1 MRCEEMEEQIKQIH
15 MEFPY
20 KLVVK
25 KTGEADPTKETFKF
39 VIEDFGTPVEYKII
53 SDAIETNGEKTYN
66 GTFAFTINSNLLG
79 NISEGFVL
87 RQIKGNAGGWTY
99 DETSYYVR
107 PYIKENVVEDWAFYK
122 LDKDGFINEEDEV
135 REAVFTNSYNAKK
148 AVTPVQKNDQD
159 NKMKSPKTG
168 NDRKKKKFLRG
179 ENNMK
184 KFLLVFCLMILQAGL
199 LCGCRLPHK
208 DSPQKPVEGK
218 NKSGLVKVQDDK
230 KEEKKEEKEKEKE
243 EPGKTE
249 IVETEDTE
257 LAFLRKQINQN
268 GCSAGVALFG
278 YVDSEFTMTDLSF
291 YLEFH
296 HLTKEYP
303 FLSEAACYMAD
314 GQELYAI
321 VPPNEKGRVTVY
333 PSDITENGEYAD
345 DKSHP
350 LFEGKPGEVLV
361 LRCNFSEIYSN
372 VLVSVTD
379 GGDAIEFHP
388 SISLMDG
395 HLAELAGVYDFSV
408 YEETPDERS
417 VEIATEILLEYGE
430 VRQGLENGMKLMYTG
445 ESEIINGGSCML
457 FVLGTDN
464 GEQFV
469 QEQLYGVCDNLI
481 YIYDVFT
488 DTWNAAY

>member
-1 MRCEEMEEQIKQIH
+1 M
-15 MEFPY
+15 
-20 KLVVK
+20 K
-25 KTGEADPTKETFKF
+25 K
-39 VIEDFGTPVEYKII
+39 
-53 SDAIETNGEKTYN
+53 
-66 GTFAFTINSNLLG
+66 
-79 NISEGFVL
+79 
-87 RQIKGNAGGWTY
+87 
-99 DETSYYVR
+99 
-107 PYIKENVVEDWAFYK
+107 
-122 LDKDGFINEEDEV
+122 
-135 REAVFTNSYNAKK
+135 AVFTNSYNAKK
-148 AVTPVQKNDQD
+148 AVAPVQKKAPDD
-159 NKMKSPKTG
+159 KMKSPKTG
-168 NDRKKKKFLRG
+168 NDSLMVIWTTMILAVLEKEKRFSLYKEKC
-179 ENNMK
+179 NMK
-184 KFLLVFCLMILQAGL
+184 KISLLFCLIILQAGL

-208 DSPQKPVEGK
+208 SSPQKPVEGK

-230 KEEKKEEKEKEKE
+230 KEEKKEEKEET
-243 EPGKTE
+243 GKTE

-257 LAFLRKQINQN
+257 LSLLKKQINQN
-268 GCSAGVALFG
+268 SCGAGVALFG
-278 YVDSEFTMTDLSF
+278 YVDSEFTRTDLSF

-321 VPPNEKGRVTVY
+321 VPPNGKGRVTVY

-350 LFEGKPGEVLV
+350 LFEGKPGEALV

-372 VLVSVTD
+372 VL
-379 GGDAIEFHP
+379 
-388 SISLMDG
+388 
-395 HLAELAGVYDFSV
+395 VYDFSV

>member
-1 MRCEEMEEQIKQIH
+1 M
-15 MEFPY
+15 
-20 KLVVK
+20 K
-25 KTGEADPTKETFKF
+25 K
-39 VIEDFGTPVEYKII
+39 
-53 SDAIETNGEKTYN
+53 
-66 GTFAFTINSNLLG
+66 
-79 NISEGFVL
+79 
-87 RQIKGNAGGWTY
+87 
-99 DETSYYVR
+99 
-107 PYIKENVVEDWAFYK
+107 
-122 LDKDGFINEEDEV
+122 
-135 REAVFTNSYNAKK
+135 AVFTNSYNAKK
-148 AVTPVQKNDQD
+148 AVAPVQKKAPDD
-159 NKMKSPKTG
+159 KMKSPKTG
-168 NDRKKKKFLRG
+168 NDSLMVIWTTMILAVLEKEKRFSLYKEKC
-179 ENNMK
+179 NMK
-184 KFLLVFCLMILQAGL
+184 KISLLFCLIILQAGL

-208 DSPQKPVEGK
+208 SSPQKPVEGE

-230 KEEKKEEKEKEKE
+230 KEEKKEEKEET
-243 EPGKTE
+243 GKTE

-268 GCSAGVALFG
+268 GCGAGVALFG

-314 GQELYAI
+314 VQELYAI
-321 VPPNEKGRVTVY
+321 VPPNGKGRVTVY

-350 LFEGKPGEVLV
+350 LFEGKPGEALV

-379 GGDAIEFHP
+379 GGDAIDFHP